1 MGGELCADGPAV
13 EEGPKLPAG
22 RLTQT
27 AAKWTRIPCPSGRG
41 GKWRRTG
48 KVDRWG
54 ALGDA
59 RRAAVCGGG
68 GQHHV
73 VAWAGR
79 KAIVLR
85 GLRIEGAAR
94 GPDGS
99 KGFAFL
105 RTRLR
110 RVTTRERACAIWTTC
125 ANAGRETRASAWK
138 WTGRCKIG
146 LWGLRNGGV
155 AARGLDGSK
164 GEWVETL
171 WAEAS
176 RSIPGVWHETGS
188 LWEEVWSL
196 WRRKRSEAQRV
207 ATLALFAAF
216 VQVVTGVGYI
226 AACFL
231 AVLLMLPCA
240 LCALVFGAGCVHV
253 WTLVRRTPS
262 MAHIAAAAGTGGW
275 CLTVG
280 CYGQTDVSLLE
291 DGGVVPICP
300 LGDGEEF
307 ETGDA
312 CASGRHWCRHISGLS
327 RKRMRTAAAETGCR
341 RRKASAQ
348 LQSKVW
354 DPGRFLRANVWLT
367 YGVTHQLDSR
377 EWETMTLQQLCFPP
391 SGLGELVDA
400 VGAIQRTPY

>member
-22 RLTQT
+22 RLTKT
-27 AAKWTRIPCPSGRG
+27 AAKWTNPPCPSGRG

-216 VQVVTGVGYI
+216 VQVVTGVGYK
-226 AACFL
+226 
-231 AVLLMLPCA
+231 PEY
-240 LCALVFGAGCVHV
+240 
-253 WTLVRRTPS
+253 RRN
-262 MAHIAAAAGTGGW
+262 
-275 CLTVG
+275 
-280 CYGQTDVSLLE
+280 TDV
-291 DGGVVPICP
+291 
-300 LGDGEEF
+300 
-307 ETGDA
+307 
-312 CASGRHWCRHISGLS
+312 
-327 RKRMRTAAAETGCR
+327 
-341 RRKASAQ
+341 
-348 LQSKVW
+348 
-354 DPGRFLRANVWLT
+354 
-367 YGVTHQLDSR
+367 
-377 EWETMTLQQLCFPP
+377 
-391 SGLGELVDA
+391 
-400 VGAIQRTPY
+400 IQP